1 MVAVHHH
8 TTTVDGLE
16 VFYREAGNPSDPTI
30 VLLHGTPASSFMFR
44 HLIPLL
50 GNNFHVI
57 APDLIGFG
65 YSAAPSVDDFDY
77 TFDSLTAVT
86 DHLLDQLGVDRYAI
100 YTQDYGAPVGWRL
113 ALSHPDRITAIV
125 TQNGNAYEDGFVDSF
140 WAPLWT
146 YAENRT
152 PENAAPLRD
161 ALELDAVR
169 WQYVHGVPDPT
180 LLSPDAW
187 IHDHALLTRPGTDET
202 QLRLFADYPSN
213 VRLYPAVHRYFRDS
227 RPPLLAV
234 WGKNDEIF
242 GPDGARAFLRD
253 LPDAEVHL
261 LNGGH
266 FLLESHLDEVA
277 TLITAFLHRFSGAR
291 QAA

>member
-8 TTTVDGLE
+8 TITVDGLD

-30 VLLHGTPASSFMFR
+30 VLLHGTPSSSFMFR

-50 GNNFHVI
+50 GKSFHVI
-57 APDLIGFG
+57 APDFIGFG

-77 TFDSLTAVT
+77 TFDTLTTVT
-86 DHLLDQLGVDRYAI
+86 DHLLDQLGLDRYAI

-113 ALSHPDRITAIV
+113 ALGHPDRITAIV
-125 TQNGNAYEDGFVDSF
+125 SQNGNAYEEGFVDSF

-146 YAENRT
+146 YAKNRT
-152 PENAAPLRD
+152 PENAAPLRN
-161 ALELDAVR
+161 ALDLEAVR
-169 WQYVHGVPDPT
+169 WQYTHGVSDPT

-187 IHDHALLTRPGTDET
+187 IHDHALLTRPGNDEI
-202 QLRLFADYPSN
+202 QLKLFSEYPTN
-213 VRLYPAVHRYFRDS
+213 VHLYPAVQRYFRDS
-227 RPPLLAV
+227 RPPFLAV
-234 WGKNDEIF
+234 WGENDEIF

-253 LPDAEVHL
+253 LPDAEIHL
-261 LNGGH
+261 LDGGH

-277 TLITAFLHRFSGAR
+277 SLITTFLHGSSESPH
-291 QAA
+291 AA